1 MMIIDKVQILFTI
14 VSFLPLGSDGLRM
27 YAFREMT
34 AICPSHALGGK
45 IGLRAR
51 FG

>member
-1 MMIIDKVQILFTI
+1 MIIDKVQILFTF
-14 VSFLPLGSDGLRM
+14 VSFLPLGFDGLRM
-27 YAFREMT
+27 YAFGEVT

-45 IGLRAR
+45 IGLRTR